1 MEIRMTEEKKV
12 AYSKSRKNTVLFD
25 HATREIYSLDDDVDI
40 GFLEYEM
47 VNRSRVRRP
56 SSKISERIFFKYV
69 IDKEDAIVLEVGG
82 NNGRHTRRF
91 LAETTATI
99 HTFEPNVYAIKYFND
114 IVEEERLWLN
124 MYGLSSE
131 QRLLTFNILTQ
142 LGDKKLDPVNGA
154 SSFNRL
160 KENAAYRTVTA
171 CCISGTQY
179 LEMAGIAGKP
189 YCLWVDVEG
198 HATEV
203 ISGFGDALQYA
214 KIVICELENTNM
226 YNSGANADDIIRMLL
241 ANGHKIIFR
250 DFQNYGQFN
259 IVSINETVLMEC
271 ATLIE
276 PAGQFIADISKF
288 ANSHL
293 KDEL

>member
-1 MEIRMTEEKKV
+1 MMKDEKV
-12 AYSKSRKNTVLFD
+12 AYSQSRKNTELFD
-25 HATREIYSLDDDVDI
+25 KATRAIYSLDDDVDI

-47 VNRSRVRRP
+47 VSRSRVRRP

-69 IDKEDAIVLEVGG
+69 KNRQNAVVLEVGG

-91 LAETTATI
+91 LAETEATI
-99 HTFEPNVYAIKYFND
+99 HTFEPNVYGIKYFND

-131 QRLLTFNILTQ
+131 QKLLPLNILTQ

-171 CCISGTQY
+171 CCISARQY

-189 YCLWVDVEG
+189 YGLWVDVEG

-203 ISGFGDALQYA
+203 ISGFGEALQYA
-214 KIVICELENTNM
+214 EIVICELENTNI
-226 YNSGANADDIIRMLL
+226 YNSGANADDIIQMLL
-241 ANGHKIIFR
+241 ANGHKIVFR

-259 IVSINETVLMEC
+259 IVSINEGILMDR
-271 ATLIE
+271 AALME
-276 PAGQFIADISKF
+276 PAGKFIADLSKL
-288 ANSHL
+288 ANSQF